1 MFEQKLEKITLS
13 GMEFPIKIDNFV
25 LEKLQKK
32 YGTLQVYEMLLTGKR
47 KDKED
52 KIFVTEPS
60 LEAINFTV
68 PLMIQEGMEIEGK
81 EAPTTEEIVRMIDIP
96 MWHMAQTIQT
106 EFSRCF
112 ETKKLETTQKKS
124 LVKKIKSILR
134 GLFT

>member
-47 KDKED
+47 KDKD
-52 KIFVTEPS
+52 NKIFVTEPS

-96 MWHMAQTIQT
+96 MWHMAQTIQA